1 MTRRSFAIVPACGAS
16 RRMGTNKL
24 LLPWQDATIL
34 ETVLKAWQ
42 ASKVDSV
49 VLVTPADRRE
59 VIELAEASGAR
70 VAVVTEAPP
79 DMKGTVLAGLRWIEQ
94 NLEVGPD
101 DVWLVAPADMPDL
114 DPRTIDTVLAASE
127 ANPGKVV
134 VPISGGQHGHPAL
147 FPWSLIPAVEN
158 LGPEQGLRDLPD
170 WSESVSVEVNEGGL
184 GSDIDDPEEYL
195 KRRQGF

>member
-1 MTRRSFAIVPACGAS
+1 MTLRSVALVPACGAS

-24 LLPWQDATIL
+24 LLSWQDSTIL

-42 ASKVDSV
+42 ASGVDQV
-49 VLVTPADRRE
+49 VLITMADRPE
-59 VIELAEASGAR
+59 VIELGESAGVSVASL
-70 VAVVTEAPP
+70 TEVPP
-79 DMKGTVLAGLRWIEQ
+79 DMKGTVLAGLHWIERNQ
-94 NLEVGPD
+94 EASPG

-134 VPISGGQHGHPAL
+134 VPASGGQHGHPAL

-170 WSESVSVEVNEGGL
+170 WSESVSVEVNEGRL
-184 GSDIDDPEEYL
+184 GSDIDDLEEYL
-195 KRRQGF
+195 KRRR